1 MKFTISL
8 NSQEVI
14 LNPEQVQQLSALLF
28 GCEMLTAKYLGAG
41 KGTNGNDYITV
52 VQPLDIRSQLK
63 FAPLV
68 DEEYDAI
75 KFVTEAQKKK

>member
-1 MKFTISL
+1 MKFTINL

-14 LNPEQVQQLSALLF
+14 LTPEQVQQLSSLLY
-28 GCEMLTAKYLGAG
+28 GCEMLYTKYLGSG

-52 VQPLDIRSQLK
+52 LQPYDIRKEFKL
-63 FAPLV
+63 APLV

-75 KFVTEAQKKK
+75 KFVTAAQPKK

>member
-1 MKFTISL
+1 MKSTVNL

-14 LNPEQVQQLSALLF
+14 VSPEQVRQLSELLY
-28 GCEMLTAKYLGAG
+28 GCEMLTAKYLGSG
-41 KGTNGNDYITV
+41 KGTNGNDYLTV
-52 VQPLDIRSQLK
+52 LQPFELRNQLK
-63 FAPLV
+63 LSPLV